1 MIIFVVEYCG
11 LDLTKPRSEMV
22 LKALII
28 ISIILQT
35 LATIA
40 AIRLVRITKYN
51 SIWILLIIGMGAMS
65 ITRFGQYAQTFND
78 DPSVQ
83 APKEFYVWL
92 DAIASLCIAVGVLY
106 AHKLFTYIGHLDHQR
121 KLTNKRILAAVL
133 RTEERVRSRYSREL
147 HDGMG
152 PLLSSAKM
160 SMSVLAKRAH
170 SEEDRELI
178 SSTSAVIDESIRSL
192 REISNNLSPQVLND
206 FGLVRGISNFINK
219 NPQLRTIEMYFD
231 TNLRK
236 ERFDH
241 DIEVIL
247 YRVVCELINNSLK
260 HSGCTRIDLD
270 LRHVYD
276 RLYLTYKD
284 NGRGFDT
291 QAVADCGMGMSNI
304 TSRIHSLGGTIEI
317 NSQLGAGMSVLIVV
331 STEGETIE
339 TDENNDDE

>member
-1 MIIFVVEYCG
+1 
-11 LDLTKPRSEMV
+11 MV

-28 ISIILQT
+28 ISIMLQT

-40 AIRLVRITKYN
+40 AIRLVRLTKYN
-51 SIWILLIIGMGAMS
+51 SIWILLIIGMAAMS
-65 ITRFGQYAQTFND
+65 VTRYGQYIQTFVD
-78 DPSVQ
+78 DSTAK
-83 APKEFYVWL
+83 APNELYIWL
-92 DAIASLCIAVGVLY
+92 DAVASLCIAVGVLY

-121 KLTNKRILAAVL
+121 KLTNKRILTAVL
-133 RTEERVRSRYSREL
+133 RTEEKFRSRYSREL

-160 SMSVLAKRAH
+160 SMSVLAKRA
-170 SEEDRELI
+170 EENRELI
-178 SSTSAVIDESIRSL
+178 ASTSAVIDEAIRSL

-206 FGLVRGISNFINK
+206 FGLVRGITNFINK
-219 NPQLRTIEMYFD
+219 NPQLRTIEMRFD

-247 YRVVCELINNSLK
+247 YRVICELINNSLK
-260 HSGCTRIDLD
+260 HSGCTKIELD
-270 LRHVYD
+270 LQLVYD
-276 RLYLTYKD
+276 RIYLTYRD

-291 QAVADCGMGMSNI
+291 QAVADYGMGMSNL

-317 NSQLGAGMSVLIVV
+317 TSQPNKGMAASIVV
-331 STEGETIE
+331 STIGENIVNDE
-339 TDENNDDE
+339 DDENE

>member
-1 MIIFVVEYCG
+1 M
-11 LDLTKPRSEMV
+11 
-22 LKALII
+22 
-28 ISIILQT
+28 LQT

-40 AIRLVRITKYN
+40 AIRLVRLTKYN
-51 SIWILLIIGMGAMS
+51 SIWILLIIGMAAMS
-65 ITRFGQYAQTFND
+65 VTRYGQYVQTFVD
-78 DPSVQ
+78 DSTAK
-83 APKEFYVWL
+83 APNELYIWL
-92 DAIASLCIAVGVLY
+92 DAVASLCIAVGVLY

-121 KLTNKRILAAVL
+121 KLTNKRILTAVL
-133 RTEERVRSRYSREL
+133 RTEEKFRSRYSREL

-160 SMSVLAKRAH
+160 SMSVLAKRAED
-170 SEEDRELI
+170 EENRELI
-178 SSTSAVIDESIRSL
+178 ASTSAVIDEAIRSL

-219 NPQLRTIEMYFD
+219 NPQLRTIEMRFD

-247 YRVVCELINNSLK
+247 YRVICELINNSLK
-260 HSGCTRIDLD
+260 HSACTKIELD
-270 LRHVYD
+270 LQLVYD
-276 RLYLTYKD
+276 RIYLTYSD

-291 QAVADCGMGMSNI
+291 QAVADYGMGMSNL

-317 NSQLGAGMSVLIVV
+317 TSQPNKGMAASIVV
-331 STEGETIE
+331 STVGENIVNDE
-339 TDENNDDE
+339 DDENE

>member
-1 MIIFVVEYCG
+1 
-11 LDLTKPRSEMV
+11 MV

-28 ISIILQT
+28 ISIMLQT

-40 AIRLVRITKYN
+40 AIRLVRLTKYN
-51 SIWILLIIGMGAMS
+51 SIWILLIIGMAAMS
-65 ITRFGQYAQTFND
+65 VTRYGQYVQTFVD
-78 DPSVQ
+78 DSTAK
-83 APKEFYVWL
+83 APNELYIWL
-92 DAIASLCIAVGVLY
+92 DAVASLCIAVGVLY

-121 KLTNKRILAAVL
+121 KLTNKRILTAVL
-133 RTEERVRSRYSREL
+133 RTEEKFRSRYSREL

-160 SMSVLAKRAH
+160 SMSVLAKRAED
-170 SEEDRELI
+170 EENRELI
-178 SSTSAVIDESIRSL
+178 ASTSAVIDEAIRSL

-206 FGLVRGISNFINK
+206 FGLVRGITNFINK
-219 NPQLRTIEMYFD
+219 NPQLRTIEMRFD

-247 YRVVCELINNSLK
+247 YRVICELINNSLK
-260 HSGCTRIDLD
+260 HSGCTKIELD
-270 LRHVYD
+270 LQLVYD
-276 RLYLTYKD
+276 RIYLTYSD

-291 QAVADCGMGMSNI
+291 QAVADYGMGMSNI

-317 NSQLGAGMSVLIVV
+317 TSQPNNGMAASIVV
-331 STEGETIE
+331 STVGENIVNDE
-339 TDENNDDE
+339 DDENE

>member
-1 MIIFVVEYCG
+1 
-11 LDLTKPRSEMV
+11 MV

-28 ISIILQT
+28 ISIMLQT

-40 AIRLVRITKYN
+40 AIRLVRLTKYN
-51 SIWILLIIGMGAMS
+51 SIWILLIIGMAAMS
-65 ITRFGQYAQTFND
+65 VTRYGQYVQTFVD
-78 DPSVQ
+78 DSTAKTPN
-83 APKEFYVWL
+83 ELYIWL
-92 DAIASLCIAVGVLY
+92 DAVASLCIAVGVLY

-121 KLTNKRILAAVL
+121 KLTNKRILTAVL
-133 RTEERVRSRYSREL
+133 RTEEKFRSRYSREL

-160 SMSVLAKRAH
+160 SMSVLAKRAED
-170 SEEDRELI
+170 EENRELI
-178 SSTSAVIDESIRSL
+178 ASTSAVIDEAIRSL

-206 FGLVRGISNFINK
+206 FGLVRGITNFINK
-219 NPQLRTIEMYFD
+219 NPQLRTIEMRFD

-247 YRVVCELINNSLK
+247 YRVICELINNSLK
-260 HSGCTRIDLD
+260 HSGCTKIELD
-270 LRHVYD
+270 LQLVYD
-276 RLYLTYKD
+276 RIYLTYSD

-291 QAVADCGMGMSNI
+291 QAVADYGMGMSNL

-317 NSQLGAGMSVLIVV
+317 TSQPNKGMAASIVV
-331 STEGETIE
+331 STVGENIVN
-339 TDENNDDE
+339 DEDNENE

>member
-1 MIIFVVEYCG
+1 
-11 LDLTKPRSEMV
+11 MV

-28 ISIILQT
+28 ISIMLQT

-40 AIRLVRITKYN
+40 AIRLVRLTKYN
-51 SIWILLIIGMGAMS
+51 SIWILLIIGMAAMS
-65 ITRFGQYAQTFND
+65 VTRYGQYIQTFVD
-78 DPSVQ
+78 DSTAK
-83 APKEFYVWL
+83 APNELYIWL
-92 DAIASLCIAVGVLY
+92 DAVASLCIAVGVLY

-121 KLTNKRILAAVL
+121 KLTNKRILTAVL
-133 RTEERVRSRYSREL
+133 RTEEKFRSRYSREL

-160 SMSVLAKRAH
+160 SMSVLAKRAED
-170 SEEDRELI
+170 EENRELI
-178 SSTSAVIDESIRSL
+178 ASTSAVIDEAIRSL

-206 FGLVRGISNFINK
+206 FGLVRGITNFINK
-219 NPQLRTIEMYFD
+219 NPQLRTIEMRFD

-247 YRVVCELINNSLK
+247 YRVICELINNSLK
-260 HSGCTRIDLD
+260 HSACTKIKLD
-270 LRHVYD
+270 LQLVYD
-276 RLYLTYKD
+276 RIYLTYSD

-291 QAVADCGMGMSNI
+291 QAVADYGMGMSNL

-317 NSQLGAGMSVLIVV
+317 TSQPNKGMAASIVV
-331 STEGETIE
+331 STVGENIVNDE
-339 TDENNDDE
+339 DDENE

>member
-1 MIIFVVEYCG
+1 
-11 LDLTKPRSEMV
+11 MV

-28 ISIILQT
+28 ISIMLQT

-40 AIRLVRITKYN
+40 AIRLVRLTKYN
-51 SIWILLIIGMGAMS
+51 SIWILLIIGMAAMS
-65 ITRFGQYAQTFND
+65 VTRYGQYVQTFVD
-78 DPSVQ
+78 DSTAK
-83 APKEFYVWL
+83 APNELYIWL
-92 DAIASLCIAVGVLY
+92 DAVASLCIAVGVLY

-121 KLTNKRILAAVL
+121 KLTNKRILTAVL
-133 RTEERVRSRYSREL
+133 RTEEKFRSRYSREL

-160 SMSVLAKRAH
+160 SMSVLAKRAED
-170 SEEDRELI
+170 EENRELI
-178 SSTSAVIDESIRSL
+178 ASTSAVIDEAIRSL

-206 FGLVRGISNFINK
+206 FGLVRGITNFINK
-219 NPQLRTIEMYFD
+219 NPQLRTIEMRFD

-247 YRVVCELINNSLK
+247 YRVICELINNSLK
-260 HSGCTRIDLD
+260 HSGCTKIELD
-270 LRHVYD
+270 LQLVYD
-276 RLYLTYKD
+276 RIYLTYSD

-291 QAVADCGMGMSNI
+291 QAVADYGMGMSNL

-317 NSQLGAGMSVLIVV
+317 TSQPNKGMAASIVV
-331 STEGETIE
+331 STIGENIVNDE
-339 TDENNDDE
+339 DDENE

>member
-1 MIIFVVEYCG
+1 
-11 LDLTKPRSEMV
+11 MV

-28 ISIILQT
+28 ISIMLQT

-40 AIRLVRITKYN
+40 AIRLVRLTKYN
-51 SIWILLIIGMGAMS
+51 SIWILLIIGMAAMS
-65 ITRFGQYAQTFND
+65 VTRYGQYVQTFVD
-78 DPSVQ
+78 DSTAK
-83 APKEFYVWL
+83 APNELYIWL
-92 DAIASLCIAVGVLY
+92 DAVASLCIAVGVLY

-121 KLTNKRILAAVL
+121 KLTNKRILTAVL
-133 RTEERVRSRYSREL
+133 RTEEKFRSRYSREL

-160 SMSVLAKRAH
+160 SMSVLAKRAED
-170 SEEDRELI
+170 EENRELI
-178 SSTSAVIDESIRSL
+178 ASTSAVIDEAIRSL

-206 FGLVRGISNFINK
+206 FGLVRGITNFINK
-219 NPQLRTIEMYFD
+219 NPQLRTIEMRFD

-247 YRVVCELINNSLK
+247 YRVICELINNSLK
-260 HSGCTRIDLD
+260 HSACTKIELD
-270 LRHVYD
+270 LQLVYD
-276 RLYLTYKD
+276 RIYLTYSD

-291 QAVADCGMGMSNI
+291 QAVADYGMGMSNL

-317 NSQLGAGMSVLIVV
+317 TSQPNNGMAASIVV
-331 STEGETIE
+331 STVGENIVNDE
-339 TDENNDDE
+339 DDENE

>member
-1 MIIFVVEYCG
+1 
-11 LDLTKPRSEMV
+11 MV

-28 ISIILQT
+28 ISIMLQT

-40 AIRLVRITKYN
+40 AIRLVRLTKYN
-51 SIWILLIIGMGAMS
+51 SIWILLIIGMAAMS
-65 ITRFGQYAQTFND
+65 VTRYGQYVQTFVD
-78 DPSVQ
+78 DSTAK
-83 APKEFYVWL
+83 APNELYIWL
-92 DAIASLCIAVGVLY
+92 DAVASLCIAVGVLY

-121 KLTNKRILAAVL
+121 KLTNKRILTAVL
-133 RTEERVRSRYSREL
+133 RTEEKFRSRYSREL

-160 SMSVLAKRAH
+160 SMSVLAKRAED
-170 SEEDRELI
+170 EENRELI
-178 SSTSAVIDESIRSL
+178 ASTSAVIDEAIRSL

-206 FGLVRGISNFINK
+206 FGLVRGITNFINK
-219 NPQLRTIEMYFD
+219 NPQLRTIEMRFD

-247 YRVVCELINNSLK
+247 YRVICELINNSLK
-260 HSGCTRIDLD
+260 HSACTKIKLD
-270 LRHVYD
+270 LQLVYD
-276 RLYLTYKD
+276 RIYLTYSD

-291 QAVADCGMGMSNI
+291 QAVADYGMGMSNL

-317 NSQLGAGMSVLIVV
+317 TSQPNKGMAASIVV
-331 STEGETIE
+331 STVGENIVNDE
-339 TDENNDDE
+339 DDENE

>member
-1 MIIFVVEYCG
+1 
-11 LDLTKPRSEMV
+11 MV

-28 ISIILQT
+28 ISIMLQT

-40 AIRLVRITKYN
+40 AIRLVRLTKYN
-51 SIWILLIIGMGAMS
+51 SIWILLIIGMAAMS
-65 ITRFGQYAQTFND
+65 VTRYGQYVQTFVD
-78 DPSVQ
+78 DSTAK
-83 APKEFYVWL
+83 APNELYIWL
-92 DAIASLCIAVGVLY
+92 DAVASLCIAVGVLY

-121 KLTNKRILAAVL
+121 KLTNKRILTAVL
-133 RTEERVRSRYSREL
+133 RTEEKFRSRYSREL

-160 SMSVLAKRAH
+160 SMSVLAKRA
-170 SEEDRELI
+170 EDDENRELI
-178 SSTSAVIDESIRSL
+178 ASTSAVIDEAIRSL

-219 NPQLRTIEMYFD
+219 NPQLRTIEMRFD

-236 ERFDH
+236 ERFGH

-247 YRVVCELINNSLK
+247 YRVICELINNSLK
-260 HSGCTRIDLD
+260 HSGCTKIELD
-270 LRHVYD
+270 LQLVYD
-276 RLYLTYKD
+276 RIYLTYRD

-291 QAVADCGMGMSNI
+291 QAVADYGMGMSNL

-317 NSQLGAGMSVLIVV
+317 TSQPNKGMAASIVV
-331 STEGETIE
+331 STVGENIVNDE
-339 TDENNDDE
+339 DDENE

>member
-1 MIIFVVEYCG
+1 M
-11 LDLTKPRSEMV
+11 
-22 LKALII
+22 
-28 ISIILQT
+28 LQT

-40 AIRLVRITKYN
+40 AIRLVRLTKYN
-51 SIWILLIIGMGAMS
+51 SIWILLIIGMAAMS
-65 ITRFGQYAQTFND
+65 VTRYGQYVQTFVD
-78 DPSVQ
+78 DSTAK
-83 APKEFYVWL
+83 APNELYIWL
-92 DAIASLCIAVGVLY
+92 DAVASLCIAVGVLY

-121 KLTNKRILAAVL
+121 KLTNKRILTAVL
-133 RTEERVRSRYSREL
+133 RTEEKFRSRYSREL

-160 SMSVLAKRAH
+160 SMSVLAKRAED
-170 SEEDRELI
+170 EENRELI
-178 SSTSAVIDESIRSL
+178 ASTSAVIDEAIRSL

-219 NPQLRTIEMYFD
+219 NPQLRTIEMRFD

-247 YRVVCELINNSLK
+247 YRVICELINNSLK
-260 HSGCTRIDLD
+260 HSGCTKIELD
-270 LRHVYD
+270 LQLVYD
-276 RLYLTYKD
+276 RIYLTYSD

-291 QAVADCGMGMSNI
+291 QAVADYGMGMSNL

-317 NSQLGAGMSVLIVV
+317 TSQPNKGMAASIVV
-331 STEGETIE
+331 STVGENIVNDE
-339 TDENNDDE
+339 DDENE